1 MKAKYLFSFVFY
13 SVFASCGGQTRSDL
27 PSRQPDPATIKNSL
41 NDSGTSVLTRINT
54 PKGYDRIPQEK
65 KSFGTYLRQR
75 ELQAPQYKVHYF
87 DGREKKNDV
96 YIAVLKIDVGNKDLQ
111 QCADAV
117 MRLRAEYFYQL
128 RNYDSIHFKL
138 TNGFDVPF
146 SRWMQGLRV
155 KINGNHADWVSG
167 STTGNDYNNFRKYLD
182 FIFSYAGT
190 LSLERSLHNKSV
202 TTIIPG
208 DVFVQGGSPGHAVM
222 VMDVAE
228 NRNGDRVFLLAQ
240 SYMPAQE
247 IHILKNLEN
256 AELSP
261 WFRLLA
267 DEELKT
273 PEWNFPVGSLKS
285 WNP

>member
-1 MKAKYLFSFVFY
+1 MLRTLLILLLFIILY
-13 SVFASCGGQTRSDL
+13 SCQSQSRELSADTGSSASNKKNLVNRNGDRIL
-27 PSRQPDPATIKNSL
+27 SRF
-41 NDSGTSVLTRINT
+41 NT
-54 PKGYDRIPQEK
+54 PNGYSRVQVKEE
-65 KSFGTYLRQR
+65 SFGGYLRN
-75 ELQAPQYKVHYF
+75 LPLHPYNYKVHYY
-87 DGREKKNDV
+87 DGRVKQNDV
-96 YIAVLKIDVGNKDLQ
+96 NEAVLKFDVGNADLQ

-155 KINGNHADWVSG
+155 KLNGNHADWVSG

-228 NRNGDRVFLLAQ
+228 NRKGDRVFLLAQ

-256 AELSP
+256 TELSP